1 MEKYDCLKLENQL
14 CFPLYACSKQIIK
27 MYKPFLSKFDLTYTQ
42 YITMMVLWE
51 EKKINVK
58 ELGNRLFL
66 DSGTLTPLLKK
77 LENKGYISRNRSKD
91 DERNL
96 IISISEKGENLK
108 KELVI
113 VPEEISKCVDLNFEE
128 TKFLYEILY
137 KIINQAES
145 E

>member
-1 MEKYDCLKLENQL
+1 M
-14 CFPLYACSKQIIK
+14 
-27 MYKPFLSKFDLTYTQ
+27 
-42 YITMMVLWE
+42 
-51 EKKINVK
+51 
-58 ELGNRLFL
+58 